1 MRRRIALLIALVMLL
16 VLPATKAKASNTTF
30 EDKYNFIAYTLG
42 DGVVHFR
49 VLAWAEGGY
58 NHWAIN
64 RTENPFGTV
73 KWSLSTATLHF
84 HKKSSNSTTVYE
96 KKNGETV
103 LENAGQDLFTWK
115 ADNYSGDNTYE
126 KPTLQVKYGTIRA
139 TDAATQRPVSVT
151 YQSGADNTLSFNVKK
166 EKCGDRDAYYLDF
179 DWIAPDTLMTIAST
193 KYNFNTTAFGI
204 HFSVYDD
211 RHLEYKGGGNYAG
224 HKDFYVRDLVSAN
237 TISSPYFSGQM
248 LADVTDSTQI
258 GMMSTSVVGTACVQ
272 SYKTFIGTKEYQS
285 DTYAQGNK
293 YVCTIN
299 LPQCDS
305 TRTVNAEVTYYLNL
319 DPTGLTTRVL
329 RTKEPQIIKPLH
341 AIKYTK
347 FGEFFSTTSNE
358 NTGYNNLKWGFDWP
372 DHEDFLTV
380 DYFAINRAYKEDFS
394 DATLIGY
401 VPVTSFSSY
410 DEGHD
415 DEYDDTSTVPN
426 SVRKVGYFEY
436 LDATDAA
443 TYTTEPATEGKT
455 YNITGLTDEEYSAL
469 SGTNTNDKTILE
481 TMRKKY
487 FDIPERK
494 VYYSIE
500 RTVLSSMYGSNK
512 LPSTYKQKSFVYK
525 TQQLPA
531 VTEVSVAK
539 TSTWDRSH
547 NVTVGITLRNPYI
560 QQLPEFAKL
569 STATKQ
575 QLVQQAKN
583 KGGWKNKLYTWDKR
597 ASIVLKR
604 YAAYKEDFSDAIVTI
619 DTIDGGQ
626 VSYNADSTAFYTEYT
641 DAQDRAYTYYKYEA
655 YVDGTFSYYPLLI
668 KDAIQPSDYNVQ
680 DYYYTVSALAKT
692 INASKGYYSDNIFVS
707 WQKLTGT
714 KSAVELY
721 RRPTG
726 TNDWGQ
732 PIKTI
737 TDDTNYYRDR
747 DGIEAGKWYDYKL
760 VVSYNHENGQVYTSE
775 ATASGCTS
783 SYGEVSGRV
792 TLQDGGTAM
801 SGVAVTAT
809 PNKTVTVRDGAL
821 SLPVASILN
830 KQLLTMQSVD
840 DIKLAD
846 GYTVQYWAKSIP
858 TTVSGVS
865 MQPTNNLV
873 YIGDDEISMDGE
885 GKLSVNGKEA
895 TKLAAKAP
903 TADYLCITITKEPG
917 GETKM
922 YVDTTLV
929 GTVNSGALTKKSAAI
944 TIASNWHL
952 DEMRLWNKPLSQE
965 KVLYYQTIMLGGRE
979 DNLAA
984 YYRFDEDAKY
994 AGGYCADLAY
1004 QTASDTHHH
1013 DLRMMNGTDAVTDVS
1028 TLEQMTDDQGMNT
1041 QALAKKV
1048 ATSAD
1053 GSYLLGGLP
1062 VSESVTYTITP
1073 SAGGQTAFQNT
1084 ATKEASV
1091 TKDMSVMKN
1100 SYSDVNFECT
1110 TSVIF
1115 SGRVLYEN
1123 STIPVRDAYFLINGE
1138 EVVSTN
1144 NTTIKTDQNGEF
1156 RFAVPTVNM
1165 TFQVVKDGH
1174 HFVRNGYVYRNGGSE
1189 SETRFVP
1196 SADYIGI
1203 ELWDST
1209 RVRLAG
1215 RVVGGT
1221 VQSAKILGVGT
1232 AKNNLGDNITLTMAL
1247 EGDNTS
1253 NLFYLTDNTSVTE
1266 MTDSTTYVALP
1277 ETDAATKDNPFSV
1290 KTKVKYE
1297 RQRITITPDPRSGE
1311 FYIDLFPVK
1320 YKITQAYA
1328 QGYSTL
1334 FSSGETSQ
1342 VLDLSQAINKNIQV
1356 TDTVSYNGRK
1366 FNVSANYDATYQRV
1380 YHSPVSLTYQQMN
1393 AGIYAGPLGDLV
1405 TDMATV
1411 SGTTDVISSVE
1422 YDDNNMKYVYGYP
1435 VFSNGE
1441 KYTIKVSA
1449 HEDFYYNNDKMLG
1462 THDQVPVGNCALSV
1476 QNGMSKKQPVVNATM
1491 QQDGTAVITL
1501 QVDNTDFSSVGEAAL
1516 KTINMD
1522 IDVDNYHYSAEPIK
1536 GYVLGAKVDGT
1547 DIANDP
1553 DASVQLLDILRD
1565 PPGTGSYS
1573 YVSAGST
1580 YSIARNFN
1588 ISGNLNLNVS
1598 FEAGQFTSPVVG
1610 TIYGGTVLDASVLSL
1625 AQMDA
1630 INVPIPLYSINLSRN
1645 ASYTLTLND
1654 RISTSS
1660 SATDVG
1666 ADADVFIG
1674 TTNNLVVARTQSVC
1688 TIDSAMYN
1696 RYKGAIDRGTIK
1708 IITNG
1713 TNSKGEKYYLAVVSQ
1728 LASVMSNPVTYA
1740 YTQGHIIKKLVPS
1753 LFDSRNALLLCGDSV
1768 SVQKLADQRKEVLY
1782 WSKVQPGE
1790 EGYGTTGYYSMI
1802 IPTGFNKIA
1811 VDKVNNYNNRIQRWW
1826 GLVAFNEK
1834 SKVNALLSGSPYAT
1848 YSVSGNVPVSHDESE
1863 VDSDNKPDYNKY
1875 NITHSVF
1882 GVPIPLGLSGELER
1896 FQTSVGLQGAA
1907 AIGSQIFTGVGN
1919 GAISAAV
1926 WNKVHGGSDAAAN
1939 QKMYQ
1944 QYLDLLEKNTGKN
1957 KPQKKTTSQFAVAD
1971 VKYVFSAWP
1980 SIDNFTWTTVP
1991 SYTAS
1996 NTKTTGYC
2004 FAADGD
2010 SYFDVSV
2017 YRTPADSLA
2026 KNSKVYESLQWITES
2041 QNQSKYLYISDYV
2054 FSVSGG
2060 ATRPWLKPDTT
2071 MFYQTGTPLSGQTL
2085 KIDNPKIT
2093 VSKPVV
2099 SNIPQDDKA
2108 VFYVTMTN
2116 DSELPESS
2124 KLTKPSTFILS
2135 VVDATNTEGAK
2146 ITMDG
2151 QPLTS
2156 GRTFVIAPHT
2166 SLTKTI
2172 EVERGQKYDYENI
2185 GLSLSTSNY
2194 DLTDVTPISVHYMP
2208 TSSPVK
2214 ITAPTTNWTMNTLSP
2229 HDTIG
2234 YYIPMVIDGFNQN
2247 YDGFDHIEIQYKQS
2261 TQSDDDW
2268 VNLCSYF
2275 ADDSLYNAA
2284 SGNKAMITSGRITDY
2299 RFYGERDPME
2309 MKYDL
2314 RAVAFSRIGT
2324 SFVTRSSD
2332 IVTGTKDT
2340 RPPRIIGTPKPT
2352 NGIIG
2357 TGEFA
2362 TLAFTEQIAYN
2373 YLDKTSNFD
2382 IYGAFNGETTINNTS
2397 ALYFP
2402 GKAEQSAATTVKRN
2416 LNGRSFSVDMLVTA
2430 NEANRDQ
2437 VLFTHGTG
2445 NDRLVFSIN
2454 KSNQLQAKIGDN
2466 VYVGKA
2472 HEATEWTGAMSHV
2485 GLTVDSTR
2493 TLKFFCGNDFEY
2505 DDKGVISYQL
2515 PEEYVVNDY
2524 IYLGSD
2530 APAAS
2535 DRNNT
2540 LFAGRMLETRLWSKA
2555 LSAEEVSKFNQK
2567 CADGYSYAMVA
2578 HWPLTQVSGTTA
2590 EETVAGAAL
2599 QLNATQWSTRQNFS
2613 LAINNKAEELNSD
2626 YMGRNNSSDYTL
2638 SFWYKVQ
2645 ERAAGADSV
2654 NIFSSRKTRNDD
2666 ATQRYMR
2673 LQLKKDTLVFKSGLN
2688 DFTLQTG
2695 HDDTQWHHFA
2705 LTVNRSSNIAT
2716 VYLDDNMVMQE
2727 SADKVNGIATD
2738 YVAFGDDNM
2747 KGRID
2752 QLQLWDTALPADVLA
2767 VTANASPK
2775 GTETGLLVYLPFERS
2790 AKSSQGLVTQV
2801 FSKYNEAAS
2810 TTTANDVVMLEDA
2823 TATGDNTD
2831 WAPVRNSEEYSKL
2844 DFDWSSDGTNL
2855 YIYLTTPLKN
2865 INKQQVYFSVRDVK
2879 DINGNP
2885 MAAPQMWTML
2895 VDCNQVRWD
2904 NSDVVTSLEMGKG
2917 EVLAAT
2923 YTNKS
2928 GSSQN
2933 VTFETDASWIELGA
2947 KTNVVAG
2954 NTQDYL
2960 TFSIKEGLNPGIYV
2974 ATINV
2979 IDANGLVDPL
2989 TVTATVTAE
2998 EPTWEVDRTKYN
3010 ESMNLIGRVYIK
3022 NGDNEVIDYNPL
3034 DIVGAF
3040 TSDGE
3045 CVGKTYI
3052 TVDANLNTGVYLT
3065 IYGNSSLYNKE
3076 VNFRL
3081 WRADKGYIVSLSP
3094 NETITFKPNALYGTQ
3109 TPVRLVTQST
3119 QTQILSLQKGWNW
3132 ISLNVKPQ
3140 AESTLNT
3147 LFANNKAFAA
3157 NDQIVYA
3164 NGYAAFD
3171 GSKWSTDQIATL
3183 SIDNVYQ
3190 VYVNNAGQYRVIGSE
3205 LTSSDMAV
3213 KLAGKAWSSLP
3224 YRLTEITPIATA
3236 MADYQ
3241 LGDKASVGDVI
3252 KSLDQFAVLSENN
3265 TWVGSLQNLTPG
3277 VGYFI
3282 KRSSANEC
3290 TVDFSKVLNSTTRS
3304 AAVTSNTAAEHADA
3318 MPVIAVFNTSD
3329 FDVQQGDKLVA
3340 YSEDGDVAGTAEE
3353 VTLPDGTTRY
3363 FLTANAEKG
3372 ATLSLAQV
3380 RGSDIVASATN
3391 TLTMDDASVIGTLA
3405 NPYVVTLAKED
3416 IMLDRSNMPVEMNVI
3431 VECAE
3436 STEVTIELYDY
3447 SGQKE
3452 YSVTETAHQ
3461 GRNVFAVPMTSGTV
3475 KVISVRLANGRTAEF
3490 KVANN

>member
-1 MRRRIALLIALVMLL
+1 MMRRHIAQLIALVMLL
-16 VLPATKAKASNTTF
+16 VLPATKAKASNNTF
-30 EDKYNFIAYTLG
+30 EDDYNFIAYTMG

-49 VLAWAEGGY
+49 VLAWSEGGY
-58 NHWAIN
+58 NHWANN
-64 RTENPFGTV
+64 RSSWG
-73 KWSLSTATLHF
+73 LSTATLRF
-84 HKKSSNSTTVYE
+84 HKKKADGTYE
-96 KKNGETV
+96 KDSKGNTAFADG
-103 LENAGQDLFTWK
+103 GQDLFSWK
-115 ADNYSGDNTYE
+115 ATNYSGDNPYE
-126 KPTLQVKYGTIRA
+126 APTLIVKCGTIRA
-139 TDAATQRPVSVT
+139 TDASTKQPVSVT
-151 YQSGADNTLSFNVKK
+151 FKQGASEEDNSLSFRVTKDQ
-166 EKCGDRDAYYLDF
+166 CGDRDAYYIDF
-179 DWIAPDTLMTIAST
+179 DWIAPDTKMTVGST
-193 KYNFNTTAFGI
+193 TYDFATTAFGI
-204 HFSVYDD
+204 HFNVYDD
-211 RHLEYKGGGNYAG
+211 RRLEYDFNTKPAG
-224 HKDFYVRDLVSAN
+224 HNEFDVRDLVSES
-237 TISSPYFSGQM
+237 TVSSPYFVGQM

-258 GMMSTSVVGTACVQ
+258 GMMSTSILGTAGVK
-272 SYKTFIGTKEYQS
+272 SYKTFIGTKEYIS
-285 DTYAQGNK
+285 DTYTQGNK
-293 YVCTIN
+293 YVCTIS
-299 LPQCDS
+299 LPQSDS
-305 TRTVNAEVTYYLNL
+305 TRTVNAEVTYFLNT
-319 DPTGLTTRVL
+319 DPTGLSTRVL

-341 AIKYTK
+341 AIKYLN
-347 FGEFFSTTSNE
+347 FSEFFSTATNE
-358 NTGYNNLKWGFDWP
+358 NNGYNNLKWGFDWP
-372 DHEDFLTV
+372 DHEDFIPV

-401 VPVTSFSSY
+401 VPVTAFSSY
-410 DEGHD
+410 EEGHD
-415 DEYDDTSTVPN
+415 DEYDESSSVEN

-455 YNITGLTDEEYSAL
+455 YNITGLTDEEYNAL
-469 SGTNTNDKTILE
+469 CGSNQNDKTTLE

-494 VYYSIE
+494 IYYSIE
-500 RTVLSSMYGSNK
+500 RTVLSTIYGSAK
-512 LPSTYKQKSFVYK
+512 LPETYKQKSCVYK

-539 TSTWDRSH
+539 KSAWDRSH
-547 NVTVGITLRNPYI
+547 NVTVGISLRNPYI
-560 QQLPEFAKL
+560 QQLPEFSNL
-569 STATKQ
+569 SVATRQ

-597 ASIVLKR
+597 ARIVLKR
-604 YAAYKEDFSDAIVTI
+604 YAAYKEDFSDATVTT

-641 DAQDRAYTYYKYEA
+641 DVQDRAYTYYKYEA
-655 YVDGTFSYYPLLI
+655 YVDATYSYYPLLNN
-668 KDAIQPSDYNVQ
+668 AAVQPSDYNVQ

-707 WQKLTGT
+707 WQKIKGT

-747 DGIEAGKWYDYKL
+747 YGIEAGKWYDYKL
-760 VVSYNHENGQVYTSE
+760 VVSYNHENGQVYTSD
-775 ATASGCTS
+775 ATTSGCTS
-783 SYGEVSGRV
+783 AYGEVSGRV

-809 PNKTVTVRDGAL
+809 PNKTITVRDGAL
-821 SLPVASILN
+821 SLPVAAILN

-840 DIKLAD
+840 DIKLTD
-846 GYTVQYWAKSIP
+846 GYTLQYWAKSIP
-858 TTVSGVS
+858 VTVSGIS

-885 GKLSVNGKEA
+885 GRLSVNGKDA
-895 TKLAAKAP
+895 DKLPSTAP
-903 TADYLCITITKEPG
+903 TADYLCITVTKEPG

-929 GTVNSGALTKKSAAI
+929 GTVNSGALTKNSAAI
-944 TIASNWHL
+944 TIASNWHI
-952 DEMRLWNKPLSQE
+952 DEMRLWDKPLSQE
-965 KVLYYQTIMLGGRE
+965 KVFYYKSIMLGGRE
-979 DNLAA
+979 ENLAA

-1004 QTASDTHHH
+1004 QTTSDTQHH
-1013 DLRMMNGTDAVTDVS
+1013 DLRMMNGTEAVTDAG
-1028 TLEQMTDDQGMNT
+1028 TLEQMTDEQGLNT
-1041 QALAKKV
+1041 LQLARKV
-1048 ATSAD
+1048 TTSAD

-1062 VSESVTYTITP
+1062 VNESVTYTITP

-1091 TKDMSVMKN
+1091 TKDMSVAKN
-1100 SYSDVNFECT
+1100 SYTDVNFECT

-1123 STIPVRDAYFLINGE
+1123 TTIPVRDAYFLINGE

-1144 NTTIKTDQNGEF
+1144 NTTVKTDQNGEF

-1189 SETRFVP
+1189 DETRFVP
-1196 SADYIGI
+1196 SADYTGI

-1221 VQSAKILGVGT
+1221 VQSAKILGVG
-1232 AKNNLGDNITLTMAL
+1232 ASKNNLGDNITLTMAL

-1253 NLFYLTDNTSVTE
+1253 NLFYLADNTSVTE

-1297 RQRITITPDPRSGE
+1297 RQRITINPDPRSGE

-1342 VLDLSQAINKNIQV
+1342 VLDLSQALNKNTQV
-1356 TDTVSYNGRK
+1356 TDTVSYKGRT
-1366 FNVSANYDATYQRV
+1366 FNVTAKYDATYQRV

-1393 AGIYAGPLGDLV
+1393 AGVYSGPLGDLV

-1411 SGTTDVISSVE
+1411 SGTTDVISPVE
-1422 YDDNNMKYVYGYP
+1422 YDDNSLTYVYGYP

-1441 KYTIKVSA
+1441 KYTLKVSA

-1462 THDQVPVGNCALSV
+1462 RHDQVPVGNGTLNV
-1476 QNGMSKKQPVVNATM
+1476 QNGMSKQEPVITTTM

-1516 KTINMD
+1516 KTVNMD

-1536 GYVLGAKVDGT
+1536 GYVLGSKADASDV
-1547 DIANDP
+1547 ANDV

-1565 PPGTGSYS
+1565 PPGSGSYS

-1580 YSIARNFN
+1580 YSLARNFN
-1588 ISGNLNLNVS
+1588 ISGDLNLTIS
-1598 FEAGQFTSPVVG
+1598 YEAGHFTSPIIG
-1610 TIYGGTVLDASVLSL
+1610 QIYGGTVIDATTLTL
-1625 AQMDA
+1625 AQA
-1630 INVPIPLYSINLSRN
+1630 ESTTIPIPVYSISATRDAN
-1645 ASYTLTLND
+1645 YTLTLND

-1660 SATDVG
+1660 SPTDVG

-1674 TTNNLVVARTQSVC
+1674 TTNNLVVARTQSIC

-1696 RYKGAIDRGTIK
+1696 RYKGAIESGNIK
-1708 IITNG
+1708 IVTEG

-1728 LASVMSNPVTYA
+1728 LASAMTNPVTYA
-1740 YTQGHIIKKLVPS
+1740 YTQAHILDKLVPS
-1753 LFDSRNALLLCGDSV
+1753 LIDSRDALLLCGDSLG
-1768 SVQKLADQRKEVLY
+1768 VQKLADQKKEVLY

-1790 EGYGTTGYYSMI
+1790 KGYGMKGYYSMVM
-1802 IPTGFNKIA
+1802 PNGYNKIA
-1811 VDKVNNYNNRIQRWW
+1811 VDKVNSYNNRILRWW

-1834 SKVNALLSGSPYAT
+1834 SKLAAINSGSPYAT
-1848 YSVSGNVPVSHDESE
+1848 YSVSGNIPISHDEDE
-1863 VDSDNKPDYNKY
+1863 SDNDSKPDSTSY
-1875 NITHSVF
+1875 NISHSVL
-1882 GVPIPLGLSGELER
+1882 GLPIPVGLSGELER
-1896 FQTSVGLQGAA
+1896 YKSSVVAQSAVAVGGQVFSEGLNGVISN
-1907 AIGSQIFTGVGN
+1907 AIYDR
-1919 GAISAAV
+1919 
-1926 WNKVHGGSDAAAN
+1926 VHLKSDKAAN
-1939 QKMYQ
+1939 DKYMQS
-1944 QYLDLLEKNTGKN
+1944 LTDLVNKNADAESRN
-1957 KPQKKTTSQFAVAD
+1957 NYSEIAVAD
-1971 VKYVFSAWP
+1971 VKYIFSAWP
-1980 SIDNFTWTTVP
+1980 SVENFTWTTIP
-1991 SYTAS
+1991 SFTSS
-1996 NTKTTGYC
+1996 NSKSSGYY
-2004 FAADGD
+2004 FSADGD
-2010 SYFDVSV
+2010 SYFDVAV
-2017 YRTPADSLA
+2017 YHTPADSLGGSS
-2026 KNSKVYESLQWITES
+2026 NIFETLQWITDS
-2041 QNQSKYLYISDYV
+2041 PNLSKSLYISDYV
-2054 FSVSGG
+2054 FSVQGG
-2060 ATRPWLKPDTT
+2060 ATRPWITPDSTI
-2071 MFYQTGTPLSGQTL
+2071 FCQTGTPLGGTTL

-2116 DSELPESS
+2116 DSELPEST
-2124 KLTKPSTFILS
+2124 KLKDASTFVLS
-2135 VVDATNTEGAK
+2135 VLDETNTEGAK

-2151 QPLTS
+2151 EALTS
-2156 GRTFVIAPHT
+2156 GRTFTIAPHK

-2185 GLSLSTSNY
+2185 GLALSTSNG
-2194 DLTDVTPISVHYMP
+2194 DLSDVTPISVHYMP

-2234 YYIPMVIDGFNQN
+2234 YYLPMVIDGFNQN

-2268 VNLCSYF
+2268 VNLCSYY
-2275 ADDSLYNAA
+2275 AEDSLYNAA
-2284 SGNKAMITSGRITDY
+2284 SGNKAMITSGRITDF

-2314 RAVAFSRIGT
+2314 RAVAFSRVGT

-2352 NGIIG
+2352 NGILG

-2362 TLAFTEQIAYN
+2362 TLAFTEQIAHN
-2373 YLDKTSNFD
+2373 YLDKTANFD
-2382 IYGAFNGETTINNTS
+2382 IYGAVNGETTINNTS

-2402 GKAEQSAATTVKRN
+2402 GKAEQSAATAVKRN

-2454 KSNQLQAKIGDN
+2454 KSNQLQAQIGGN
-2466 VYVGKA
+2466 VYVGKT
-2472 HEATEWTGAMSHV
+2472 HEPSEWTGAMSHV

-2505 DDKGVISYQL
+2505 NGQDIISYQL
-2515 PEEYVVNDY
+2515 PEEYAVNDY

-2530 APAAS
+2530 APTAS
-2535 DRNNT
+2535 DRSGT

-2555 LSAEEVSKFNQK
+2555 LSAEEVSKFNQRR
-2567 CADGYSYAMVA
+2567 ADGYSYAMVA
-2578 HWPLTQVSGTTA
+2578 RWPLTQVSGTTA

-2613 LAINNKAEELNSD
+2613 LAISNKAEELNPD
-2626 YMGRNNSSDYTL
+2626 YMARNNSSDYTL

-2654 NIFSSRKTRNDD
+2654 NIFSSRQSRNDD

-2673 LQLKKDTLVFKSGLN
+2673 LQLRKDTLVFKSGLN
-2688 DFTLQTG
+2688 DFTLLKG

-2716 VYLDDNMVMQE
+2716 VYMDENMVMQE
-2727 SADKVNGIATD
+2727 SADKVNGIASD
-2738 YVAFGDDNM
+2738 YVAFGDANM

-2752 QLQLWDTALPADVLA
+2752 QLQLWDAALPSDILA
-2767 VTANASPK
+2767 VKASVAPN
-2775 GTETGLLVYLPFERS
+2775 GDEAGLLVYLPFERS
-2790 AKSSQGLVTQV
+2790 AKSSQGVVTQV

-2810 TTTANDVVMLEDA
+2810 TATANDVVMLEDA

-2831 WAPVRNSEEYSKL
+2831 WAPLRSSEEYSKI

-2879 DINGNP
+2879 DVNGNP
-2885 MAAPQMWTML
+2885 MASPQMWSML

-2904 NSDVVTSLEMGKG
+2904 TNSMVTSLEMGKG
-2917 EVLAAT
+2917 ESLVAT
-2923 YTNKS
+2923 YTNQ
-2928 GSSQN
+2928 GGTSQN
-2933 VTFETDASWIELGA
+2933 ISFETDASWLELGA
-2947 KTNVVAG
+2947 KTDVVAG

-2960 TFSIKEGLNPGIYV
+2960 TFSVKEGLNPGIYV
-2974 ATINV
+2974 ATVNLV
-2979 IDANGLVDPL
+2979 DANGLVDPL
-2989 TVTATVTAE
+2989 TLTATVTAE

-3022 NGDNEVIDYNPL
+3022 NGDNETIDYNPL

-3045 CVGKTYI
+3045 CLGKTYV
-3052 TVDANLNTGVYLT
+3052 TVDNNLNTGVYLT
-3065 IYGNSSLYNKE
+3065 IYGNSSVYNKE
-3076 VNFRL
+3076 VSFRL

-3094 NETITFKPNALYGTQ
+3094 NENVTFKPNALYGTQ
-3109 TPVRLVTQST
+3109 TPVRLVTQAT
-3119 QTQILSLQKGWNW
+3119 QTQLLSLQKGWNW

-3147 LFANNKAFAA
+3147 VFTNNQAFSA

-3171 GSKWSTDQIATL
+3171 GSKWTTDQIQTL
-3183 SIDNVYQ
+3183 SLDNVYQ

-3205 LTSSDMAV
+3205 LSSSDMAV

-3282 KRSSANEC
+3282 KRNSTDGC
-3290 TVDFSKVLNSTTRS
+3290 TVDFSKVLNSTTRGGATANS
-3304 AAVTSNTAAEHADA
+3304 IAAEHADA
-3318 MPVIAVFNTSD
+3318 MPVIAVFNKSE
-3329 FDVQQGDKLVA
+3329 FDVQEGDKLVA
-3340 YSEDGDVAGTAEE
+3340 YSQDGDVAGTAEE
-3353 VTLPDGTTRY
+3353 VTLPDGSTRY

-3372 ATLSLAQV
+3372 AALSLAQV
-3380 RGSDIVASATN
+3380 RGTDIVASATN
-3391 TLTMDDASVIGTLA
+3391 TLTMDDASVVGTLA
-3405 NPYVVTLAKED
+3405 NPYVVTLAKND
-3416 IMLDRSNMPVEMNVI
+3416 ILLDRSNMPAEMNVI
-3431 VECAE
+3431 VECTEA
-3436 STEVTIELYDY
+3436 TEVTIELYDY
-3447 SGQKE
+3447 NGQKE
-3452 YSVTETAHQ
+3452 HTVTEAAHQ
-3461 GRNVFAVPMTSGTV
+3461 GRNVFRIPMNGGTV